1 MPVIPRFVGRVA
13 VIPQIIGF
21 LILAALVWMDE
32 LLDLPHVLFG
42 APASP
47 HRIAEALLES
57 VVVVLLGIAVTAWTI
72 RAARRVAYLESFV
85 VLCAWCRRVR
95 HEGTWL
101 SLEAFLAQHR
111 ARTSHGLCPDCELKM
126 EADDSSLKN
135 TDHART

>member
-1 MPVIPRFVGRVA
+1 MRAFPRFPGRVA

-57 VVVVLLGIAVTAWTI
+57 VVVVLLGIAVSAWTI
-72 RAARRVAYLESFV
+72 RAARRLAYLESFV

-101 SLEAFLAQHR
+101 SLETFLAQHR

-126 EADDSSLKN
+126 EPNDSGLED